1 MDQLSRA
8 LKSTLNAQMVKI
20 KLTKRQGAY
29 LSVEVVQV
37 CDCMC
42 HLMND
47 VRLSFSQSEN
57 HIHHLEYNKL
67 IHSYGGQY
75 SSATLSLILQQTQI
89 ASISFEVL
97 A

>member
-37 CDCMC
+37 CDSMC
-42 HLMND
+42 HLMK
-47 VRLSFSQSEN
+47 VTVISEA
-57 HIHHLEYNKL
+57 HVHHKDWSNGPCTHNY
-67 IHSYGGQY
+67 
-75 SSATLSLILQQTQI
+75 TM
-89 ASISFEVL
+89 
-97 A
+97 

>member
-37 CDCMC
+37 C
-42 HLMND
+42 
-47 VRLSFSQSEN
+47 V
-57 HIHHLEYNKL
+57 
-67 IHSYGGQY
+67 
-75 SSATLSLILQQTQI
+75 
-89 ASISFEVL
+89 IS
-97 A
+97 